1 MCKNKKINFGE
12 IACVKTHVTDQKEH
26 KNNNNLMFL
35 LEATVDARRAY
46 TAQLEVTGKQVV
58 RTLARVLYR

>member
-12 IACVKTHVTDQKEH
+12 IASKTHITDQKEH

-35 LEATVDARRAY
+35 LEAAVDARRAY